1 MKYNELTISRNKSKR
16 RVGRGISAGQG
27 KTAGRGTKGQGA
39 RKSGGVRPG
48 FEGGQMP
55 LYMRVPKLRGFK
67 SKRTPSEVVYT
78 GQLDTIKRSVIDT
91 KALAEAGLISS
102 PYVNVK
108 LILKG
113 ELKNKKTVKL
123 QGASANAVDAVG
135 KAGGNFSTTPRLA
148 RPNKKTTEK

>member
-1 MKYNELTISRNKSKR
+1 
-16 RVGRGISAGQG
+16 
-27 KTAGRGTKGQGA
+27 
-39 RKSGGVRPG
+39 
-48 FEGGQMP
+48 
-55 LYMRVPKLRGFK
+55 
-67 SKRTPSEVVYT
+67 
-78 GQLDTIKRSVIDT
+78 
-91 KALAEAGLISS
+91 LAEAGLISS